1 MLLVFTHV
9 TFLFGRWVV
18 FVMTSL
24 SVFFIRRADGVH
36 FALRGKKKLF
46 TVLVGPYIEK
56 YFPRSHRRPRGN
68 IFIYDF
74 YINIFMLLYNQVRG
88 LYDIV
93 FAWDLGGKCL
103 LVHLLVCFYA
113 VFDSLFSEF
122 VMSCFFT
129 ETALQETNSNV
140 LACFIVR
147 NTTIKIPSSLLYLLL
162 INTNISPLKLPKHP

>member
-1 MLLVFTHV
+1 M
-9 TFLFGRWVV
+9 V

-56 YFPRSHRRPRGN
+56 CLPSVTFLRPWGN

-93 FAWDLGGKCL
+93 FA
-103 LVHLLVCFYA
+103 
-113 VFDSLFSEF
+113 
-122 VMSCFFT
+122 
-129 ETALQETNSNV
+129 
-140 LACFIVR
+140 
-147 NTTIKIPSSLLYLLL
+147 
-162 INTNISPLKLPKHP
+162 